1 MTINLKR
8 LKAERIASGMTQ
20 DEVAHRM
27 GWKTRTP
34 YAKREN
40 GIVSIGADELAKI
53 TLIFGLPMEKITI
66 FFDDVVPEREQ
77 LLAQKGKFIVIR
89 IKVEVSGIEELKEAC
104 KEVLKKA
111 EELQEAIKRLNEV
124 KLELKTESL
133 HDQAGIRPAGIYR
146 LRKE

>member
-1 MTINLKR
+1 MTVNLKR

-34 YAKREN
+34 SAKREN

-66 FFDDVVPEREQ
+66 FFDNNVPEVEH
-77 LLAQKGKFIVIR
+77 R
-89 IKVEVSGIEELKEAC
+89 IA
-104 KEVLKKA
+104 
-111 EELQEAIKRLNEV
+111 
-124 KLELKTESL
+124 
-133 HDQAGIRPAGIYR
+133 
-146 LRKE
+146 

>member
-66 FFDDVVPEREQ
+66 FFDNSVPEREQ

-89 IKVEVSGIEELKEAC
+89 IKIENLSDFIESAKD
-104 KEVLKKA
+104 VIKKA
-111 EELQEAIKRLNEV
+111 EELEVAVQRLNKME
-124 KLELKTESL
+124 LELKT
-133 HDQAGIRPAGIYR
+133 
-146 LRKE
+146 KTTN

>member
-66 FFDDVVPEREQ
+66 FFDNSVPEREQ

-89 IKVEVSGIEELKEAC
+89 IEIENLSDFIESA
-104 KEVLKKA
+104 KEVVKKA
-111 EELQEAIKRLNEV
+111 EELEVAVQRLNEME
-124 KLELKTESL
+124 LELKT
-133 HDQAGIRPAGIYR
+133 
-146 LRKE
+146 KTTN

>member
-66 FFDDVVPEREQ
+66 FFDNSVPEREQ

-89 IKVEVSGIEELKEAC
+89 IKIENLSDFIESA
-104 KEVLKKA
+104 KEVVKKA
-111 EELQEAIKRLNEV
+111 EELEVAVRQLNETG
-124 KLELKTESL
+124 LELKVKTTN
-133 HDQAGIRPAGIYR
+133 
-146 LRKE
+146 

>member
-1 MTINLKR
+1 MFFLSSDFDSSIISPFPKIYKRSDKKHFFDIFLQKVLTIWNKRGYNKTVPKRELKNQKGENDMTINLKR

-66 FFDDVVPEREQ
+66 FFDNSVPEREQ
-77 LLAQKGKFIVIR
+77 LLA
-89 IKVEVSGIEELKEAC
+89 
-104 KEVLKKA
+104 
-111 EELQEAIKRLNEV
+111 
-124 KLELKTESL
+124 
-133 HDQAGIRPAGIYR
+133 
-146 LRKE
+146 

>member
-1 MTINLKR
+1 MTVNLKR

-66 FFDDVVPEREQ
+66 FFDNNVPEVEHRIAQRGVNMNESF
-77 LLAQKGKFIVIR
+77 LTILGISMIASFITNLIAYLAGRHHLKKKIKNHKVWFNSEIDR
-89 IKVEVSGIEELKEAC
+89 IKKEYH
-104 KEVLKKA
+104 L
-111 EELQEAIKRLNEV
+111 
-124 KLELKTESL
+124 
-133 HDQAGIRPAGIYR
+133 
-146 LRKE
+146 

>member
-40 GIVSIGADELAKI
+40 GIVSISADELAKI

-66 FFDDVVPEREQ
+66 FFDDSVPEKEH
-77 LLAQKGKFIVIR
+77 LLA
-89 IKVEVSGIEELKEAC
+89 
-104 KEVLKKA
+104 
-111 EELQEAIKRLNEV
+111 
-124 KLELKTESL
+124 
-133 HDQAGIRPAGIYR
+133 
-146 LRKE
+146 

>member
-66 FFDDVVPEREQ
+66 FFDNSVPEREQ

-89 IKVEVSGIEELKEAC
+89 IEIENLSDFIESA
-104 KEVLKKA
+104 KEVVKKA
-111 EELQEAIKRLNEV
+111 EELEVAVQRLNEME
-124 KLELKTESL
+124 LELKT
-133 HDQAGIRPAGIYR
+133 
-146 LRKE
+146 KTTNK

>member
-66 FFDDVVPEREQ
+66 FFEENVPEKER
-77 LLAQKGKFIVIR
+77 LLA
-89 IKVEVSGIEELKEAC
+89 
-104 KEVLKKA
+104 
-111 EELQEAIKRLNEV
+111 
-124 KLELKTESL
+124 
-133 HDQAGIRPAGIYR
+133 
-146 LRKE
+146 

>member
-66 FFDDVVPEREQ
+66 FFDNSVPEREQ
-77 LLAQKGKFIVIR
+77 LLAQKGKIIVIR
-89 IKVEVSGIEELKEAC
+89 IEIENLSDFIESA
-104 KEVLKKA
+104 KEVIKKA
-111 EELQEAIKRLNEV
+111 EELEVAVQRLNEME
-124 KLELKTESL
+124 LELKT
-133 HDQAGIRPAGIYR
+133 
-146 LRKE
+146 KTTN

>member
-1 MTINLKR
+1 MTVNLKR

-66 FFDDVVPEREQ
+66 FFDNNVP
-77 LLAQKGKFIVIR
+77 
-89 IKVEVSGIEELKEAC
+89 KVEHQIA
-104 KEVLKKA
+104 
-111 EELQEAIKRLNEV
+111 
-124 KLELKTESL
+124 
-133 HDQAGIRPAGIYR
+133 
-146 LRKE
+146 

>member
-1 MTINLKR
+1 MISSLVLMFFLSSDFDSSIISPFPKIYKRGNKKTFFDIFLQKVLTNWNERGYNKTVPKRELKNQKGENDMTINLKR

-66 FFDDVVPEREQ
+66 FFDNSVPEREQ
-77 LLAQKGKFIVIR
+77 LLA
-89 IKVEVSGIEELKEAC
+89 
-104 KEVLKKA
+104 
-111 EELQEAIKRLNEV
+111 
-124 KLELKTESL
+124 
-133 HDQAGIRPAGIYR
+133 
-146 LRKE
+146 